1 MNYESFDGIF
11 VLSAASLVAG
21 LLAASIRLC
30 YKSKCQNISCCYG
43 LFEIHRDT
51 EGEEAID
58 IELAHNHHH
67 NDGESTRDIIPN
79 SI

>member
-21 LLAASIRLC
+21 LIAASIRMC
-30 YKSKCQNISCCYG
+30 YKSKCQNISCCFG
-43 LFEIHRDT
+43 LFEIRRDT

-58 IELAHNHHH
+58 IELAHNH
-67 NDGESTRDIIPN
+67 NDGESIRDIIPN